1 VDTLSETKNPVMT
14 SLTRVFIRT
23 AHLILILSCTYT
35 RISAQSQDEE
45 HIVRAIERLRMVMMQ
60 PDSAVLA
67 SLVSNDLEYVHSSG
81 TVRDKNGFINEFMK
95 RQTNVTKVVFS
106 NQTIRLS
113 GDMAIVRH
121 RMVADAHNPG
131 YPPLIDIIVMMVW
144 KKENGDWKLLARQAA
159 KLPAK

>member
-1 VDTLSETKNPVMT
+1 MT
-14 SLTRVFIRT
+14 TSTRVFIRT
-23 AHLILILSCTYT
+23 AYLILILSSGYT

-45 HIVRAIERLRMVMMQ
+45 HMARAIERLRMVMMQ

-81 TVRDKNGFINEFMK
+81 TVRDKKGFINEFMK
-95 RQTNVTKVVFS
+95 RQTNVTNVVFS
-106 NQTIRLS
+106 NQTIKLS
-113 GDMAIVRH
+113 GDLAIVRH

-144 KKENGDWKLLARQAA
+144 KKENGDWKLFARQAA